1 VGLAGGP
8 APALAGCAATI
19 TCRPWRT
26 YDGGDHILVLGEVA
40 DIQSNGRDPL
50 LFHRGRFH
58 AVGEPAAGSPWVGTL
73 DNPSGA
79 GWFTE
84 YWSAVV
90 ERKGHDR

>member
-1 VGLAGGP
+1 MYSSPVSGRRVLAG
-8 APALAGCAATI
+8 T
-19 TCRPWRT
+19 
-26 YDGGDHILVLGEVA
+26 
-40 DIQSNGRDPL
+40 
-50 LFHRGRFH
+50 
-58 AVGEPAAGSPWVGTL
+58 PWVGTL